1 MSPSTARA
9 TTRPTRR
16 TGTRTRTAAAAA
28 TAVAGLLALTACGQS
43 GTVGDSTA
51 GGGDDTFTAV
61 MLTGYTTPPDPDVNY
76 DGPGLNIIENTY
88 EGLVAYADGVEEPTI
103 VPELAEE
110 WTVSDD
116 GLTYTFTLRSGV
128 TFHDGTELTSE
139 AVKASFERRTQVDA
153 GPAYMVG
160 DVVSVETPDD
170 LTAVVTLTAPNAA
183 FLDYLAS
190 PFGVKLI
197 SPTVLADE
205 AGDDFAQTYLTTHDA
220 GTGPYELTGVE
231 TGERYELT
239 AYDGYWGDAPE
250 LTSVEI
256 QVAENASS
264 AQLQLERGEID
275 AILGNLNKTSFE
287 SFEGSE
293 DVTTS
298 TFANFTTQM
307 IYVNP
312 GSAWLADV
320 ADREALFAG
329 IDKESIIDEAMG
341 SLEVPTDQ
349 LFPQGMV
356 DASIDDQGIAYDEG
370 WDALGTPDSGTVRI
384 AYAGSSADGKAVA
397 EELGSRLST
406 AGIPAEAVA
415 YSAGTIYGIA
425 DEGADGPDLAVFSV
439 FPDAGHPDAWAGI
452 IYTPSGGLDL
462 FGAEVPGLPDL
473 LDTARASEDITAY
486 APVADA
492 INATRYW
499 YSIGSLNT
507 TLLTTP
513 DITGTQ
519 EAQNVL
525 EYDVLHFAALGRG

>member
-1 MSPSTARA
+1 MSPSTTPATPRPAR
-9 TTRPTRR
+9 R
-16 TGTRTRTAAAAA
+16 RTRTAVTAAS
-28 TAVAGLLALTACGQS
+28 AVAGLLALTACGQS
-43 GTVGDSTA
+43 GTVTS
-51 GGGDDTFTAV
+51 GGAGDDTFTAV
-61 MLTGYTTPPDPDVNY
+61 LLTGYTTPPDPDVNY
-76 DGPGLNIIENTY
+76 DGPGLNVIENTY
-88 EGLVAYADGVEEPTI
+88 EGLVAYEDGTETPTI
-103 VPELAEE
+103 VPELAQE

-116 GLTYTFTLRSGV
+116 GLTYTFTLRDGV
-128 TFHDGTELTSE
+128 TFHDGTALTSE
-139 AVKASFERRTQVDA
+139 AVAASFERRTQVDA

-160 DVVSVETPDD
+160 DVASVETPDD
-170 LTAVVTLTAPNAA
+170 LTAVVTLAAPNSA

-220 GTGPYELTGVE
+220 GTGPYELTAVE

-250 LTSVEI
+250 ITSVELQI
-256 QVAENASS
+256 AENASS

-287 SFEGSE
+287 SFADSE

-329 IDKESIIDEAMG
+329 IDKESVIDEAMG

-356 DASIDDQGIAYDEG
+356 DPGIDDQGITYDEG
-370 WDALGTPDSGTVRI
+370 AWDALGTPDSGTVRI

-425 DEGADGPDLAVFSV
+425 DEGAAGPDIAVFSV
-439 FPDAGHPDAWAGI
+439 FPDAGHPDAWASI

-462 FGAEVPGLPDL
+462 FGAEVPGLTDL
-473 LDTARASEDITAY
+473 LDAARASDDITAY
-486 APVADA
+486 APAAEA

>member
-9 TTRPTRR
+9 TPRSARR
-16 TGTRTRTAAAAA
+16 RTRTATAAA

-43 GTVGDSTA
+43 GTVASG

-61 MLTGYTTPPDPDVNY
+61 LLTGYTTPPDPDVNY

-88 EGLVAYADGVEEPTI
+88 EGLVAYEDGTETPTI

-116 GLTYTFTLRSGV
+116 RLTYTFTLRAGV

-139 AVKASFERRTQVDA
+139 AVAASFERRAQVDS

-170 LTAVVTLTAPNAA
+170 LTAVITLAAPNSA

-220 GTGPYELTGVE
+220 GTGPYELTAAE

-250 LTSVEI
+250 LTSVELQI
-256 QVAENASS
+256 AENASS

-287 SFEGSE
+287 SFADSE

-298 TFANFTTQM
+298 TFPNFTTQM

-312 GSAWLADV
+312 GSSWLADV

-329 IDKESIIDEAMG
+329 VDKESIIDEAMG

-356 DASIDDQGIAYDEG
+356 DPSIDDQGITYDEG
-370 WDALGTPDSGTVRI
+370 AWDALGTPESGTVRI

-425 DEGADGPDLAVFSV
+425 DEGAAGPDLAVFSV
-439 FPDAGHPDAWAGI
+439 FPDAGHPDAWASI

-473 LDTARASEDITAY
+473 LDAARASDDIAAY
-486 APVADA
+486 APAAEA

-513 DITGTQ
+513 DVTGTQ